1 MMPTI
6 TTRWIALLFTATTFL
21 HLLPIWRVHYV
32 PTMDGP
38 SHLYNAVVMQ
48 ELGAGSPEFA
58 RVFQIDTRPYPNW
71 MSHALLWL
79 ALTVAPPLV
88 AEKLVLSAIVLLF
101 LAGCWML
108 AGAGCWLPACEAGRG
123 SRVYAFLAMPLAFNL
138 LLQLGFYN
146 FMLATA
152 LMMIGVAYWWRTST
166 IDHTSLRP
174 SIILAALLVL
184 SYFAHPIPTAVA
196 ILFISVST
204 IALRRRMLL
213 THLAFAPALL
223 LLTWFV
229 LRPSAEMATW
239 NWNGVLMWQP
249 LTRVLLLLTLDL
261 RQIAIGTAMGIVF
274 GLLIVLTIVI
284 ENIDRQRLRAIVRDR
299 DVFLLLTAIAIILY
313 LAAPLGANGDL
324 MLKARFLLFPYLIVL
339 PWLTPRLG
347 RVPLAIVF
355 ALLAAANVFF
365 IRDGWKRNDK
375 FIARAIA
382 PLYAAEPN
390 RTMLALVFDRSSP
403 HATVA
408 VLSHAVSYA
417 AAERRLVDLGNYEA
431 ATGHFPVAF
440 RESIVRPNIFAIEST
455 PQDFDPTPHLAML
468 DYIYTWKMPA
478 GSALET
484 RLFEHYELVAAEG
497 EAHLYRRRH

>member
-1 MMPTI
+1 MFLTMPAR
-6 TTRWIALLFTATTFL
+6 RWIALLFTATALL

-48 ELGAGSPEFA
+48 ELGSGSPDFA
-58 RVFQIDTRPYPNW
+58 RVFEIDTRPYPNW

-79 ALTVAPPLV
+79 ALAVAPPLV
-88 AEKLVLSAIVLLF
+88 AEKIVLSAIVLLF

-108 AGAGCWLPACEAGRG
+108 AGAVDRG

-138 LLQLGFYN
+138 LLQMGFYN

-152 LMMIGVAYWWRTST
+152 LMMIAVAYWWRTST
-166 IDHTSLRP
+166 VDRASRGP

-184 SYFAHPIPTAVA
+184 AYFAHPIPTAVA
-196 ILFISVST
+196 ILFISVAA
-204 IALRRRMLL
+204 IALRRRVLL
-213 THLAFAPALL
+213 THLALVPALL
-223 LLTWFV
+223 MLAWFAM
-229 LRPSAEMATW
+229 RPSAEAATW
-239 NWNGVLMWQP
+239 NWNGMVTMWQP
-249 LTRVLLLLTLDL
+249 LMRVLLLLTLDP
-261 RQIAIGTAMGIVF
+261 RQIAFGTALGIVF
-274 GLLIVLTIVI
+274 GGLIVITLAL
-284 ENIDRQRLRAIVRDR
+284 ENIDRQRRRVIVRGR
-299 DVFLLLTAIAIILY
+299 DVFLALTAIAVILY

-347 RVPLAIVF
+347 RLPLAIVF
-355 ALLAAANVFF
+355 ALLAAANVLF

-375 FIARAIA
+375 FIAQAIA

-417 AAERRLVDLGNYEA
+417 AAERRLIDLGNYEA

-440 RESIVRPNIFAIEST
+440 RDGIVRPGIFAIESA
-455 PQDFDPTPHLAML
+455 PQDFDPTPYLATL
-468 DYIYTWKMPA
+468 DYIYTWKMPV

-484 RLFEHYELVAAEG
+484 RLLENYELTAGDGNAR
-497 EAHLYRRRH
+497 LYRRK

>member
-1 MMPTI
+1 MKSTP
-6 TTRWIALLFTATTFL
+6 RWIALLFTATALL

-38 SHLYNAVVMQ
+38 SHLYNAVVMK
-48 ELGAGSPEFA
+48 ELGTGSPDFA

-79 ALTVAPPLV
+79 ALAVAPPLV
-88 AEKLVLSAIVLLF
+88 AEKIVLSAIVLLF

-108 AGAGCWLPACEAGRG
+108 AGVVDRG
-123 SRVYAFLAMPLAFNL
+123 SHVYAFLAMPLAFNL

-152 LMMIGVAYWWRTST
+152 LMMIAVAYWWRSS
-166 IDHTSLRP
+166 HR
-174 SIILAALLVL
+174 SIALAAFLVL
-184 SYFAHPIPTAVA
+184 AYFAHPIPTAIA
-196 ILFISVST
+196 ILFISVSA
-204 IALRRRMLL
+204 IALRRRVLV

-223 LLTWFV
+223 LLAWFAM
-229 LRPSAEMATW
+229 RPSAEAATW
-239 NWNGVLMWQP
+239 NWNGFVLMWQP

-261 RQIAIGTAMGIVF
+261 RQIAFGTAMGIVF
-274 GLLIVLTIVI
+274 GLLIVLTIALENFDWQRRRVI
-284 ENIDRQRLRAIVRDR
+284 VQDR
-299 DVFLLLTAIAIILY
+299 DVFLLLTAIAVILY

-347 RVPLAIVF
+347 RLPLAIVF
-355 ALLAAANVFF
+355 ALLAAANVLF

-390 RTMLALVFDRSSP
+390 HTMLALIFDRSSP

-417 AAERRLVDLGNYEA
+417 VAERRLVDLGNYEA

-440 RESIVRPNIFAIEST
+440 RDGIVRPAIFAIESA
-455 PQDFDPTPHLAML
+455 PQDFDPTPYVATL

-484 RLFEHYELVAAEG
+484 RLLEHYAIVTADG
-497 EAHLYRRRH
+497 EARLYRRKAR